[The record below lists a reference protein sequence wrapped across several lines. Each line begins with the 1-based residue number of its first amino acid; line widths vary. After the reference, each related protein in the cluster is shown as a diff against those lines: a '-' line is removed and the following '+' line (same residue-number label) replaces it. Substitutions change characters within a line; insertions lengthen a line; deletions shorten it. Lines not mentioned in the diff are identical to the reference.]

1 MAVDHF
7 TGKLIMPPQSVD
19 SEAEYNE
26 QYLLWM
32 GPVSVKKYL
41 NKGDR
46 FIFYLFSVARVFCWI
61 TEHRAVLKALPE
73 IDHCRST
80 GLVAEP
86 L

>member
-41 NKGDR
+41 QESEPLLSDFSDLRTNVD
-46 FIFYLFSVARVFCWI
+46 SVA
-61 TEHRAVLKALPE
+61 KYPE
-73 IDHCRST
+73 QDAPIPYPFRYQIEKWLEED
-80 GLVAEP
+80 
-86 L
+86 